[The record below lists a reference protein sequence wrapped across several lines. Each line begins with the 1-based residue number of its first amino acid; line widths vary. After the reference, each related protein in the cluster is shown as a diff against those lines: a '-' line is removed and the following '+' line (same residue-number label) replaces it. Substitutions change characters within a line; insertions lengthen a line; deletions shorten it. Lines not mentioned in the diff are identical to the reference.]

1 MGHASA
7 VDPNAPSS
15 PLVDPLPFTRPLKP
29 SVYPQFYKKTLVQ
42 EAIAQCFKKA
52 SIKKKENVQIFS
64 LPKAASSTVHW
75 CVFIARLHTCLQTHD
90 RLPLLHLPG
99 RDTFPNGVHDAA
111 ACGGLQ

>member
-1 MGHASA
+1 MFQEG
-7 VDPNAPSS
+7 
-15 PLVDPLPFTRPLKP
+15 
-29 SVYPQFYKKTLVQ
+29 QYKKN
-42 EAIAQCFKKA
+42 KKPPD
-52 SIKKKENVQIFS
+52 FS

>member
-75 CVFIARLHTCLQTHD
+75 CVFIATQTCLQTHD
-90 RLPLLHLPG
+90 RLPLFAL
-99 RDTFPNGVHDAA
+99 AWS
-111 ACGGLQ
+111 